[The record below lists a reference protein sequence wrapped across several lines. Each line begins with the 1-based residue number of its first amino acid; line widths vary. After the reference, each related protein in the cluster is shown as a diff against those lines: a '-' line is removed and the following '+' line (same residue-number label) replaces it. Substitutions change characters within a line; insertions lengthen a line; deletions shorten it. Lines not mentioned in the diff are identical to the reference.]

1 MSLLRIES
9 LSKSFDGVK
18 AVDGVSFDLEAGQLL
33 ALIGPN
39 GAGKSTCFNM
49 INGQL
54 TPTSGS
60 IRFDGHELAGK
71 RPRDIWRLG
80 VGRTFQIAATFNSM
94 TVLENVQMALL
105 SHERRVFS
113 LFGRVASWRAD
124 DALALLDLVGIAS
137 HAKRSCAVLAYGD
150 VKRVEL
156 AIALAN
162 APKLLLMDEPT
173 AGMAPQERNELMA
186 LTARLA
192 KQRNIGVLFTE
203 HSMDVVF
210 EYADRLIVLAR
221 GRLIAQGDANTIR
234 NDARVREVYLG
245 TGASFAPRA
254 MLNDGDAS

>member
-1 MSLLRIES
+1 MTLLRIEH

-18 AVDGVSFDLEAGQLL
+18 AVDSVSFDLAAGQLL

-54 TPTSGS
+54 KPSSGS
-60 IRFDGHELAGK
+60 IRFDGHEIAGK
-71 RPRDIWRLG
+71 RPRDNWRLG
-80 VGRTFQIAATFNSM
+80 FGRTFQIAATFNSM

-105 SHERRVFS
+105 SRERRVFNP
-113 LFGRVASWRAD
+113 FARVAAWRED
-124 DALALLDLVGIAS
+124 EALALLELVGMTS
-137 HAKRSCAVLAYGD
+137 HANRSCAVLAYGD

-162 APKLLLMDEPT
+162 RPKLLLMDEPT
-173 AGMAPQERNELMA
+173 AGMAPQERHALMA

-192 KQRNIGVLFTE
+192 RERDIGVLFTE

-221 GRLIAQGDANTIR
+221 GKLIAAGDARTVR
-234 NDARVREVYLG
+234 DDPRVREVYLG
-245 TGASFAPRA
+245 EGSE
-254 MLNDGDAS
+254 